1 MGAKAGAGAPGAAPA
16 RRLLVTSGVLFGIG
30 AAGAFDEIVFHQ
42 LLHWHHF
49 YDPGGPDAALVSD
62 GVLHAGTWTATV
74 VGLALRAVAGRR
86 GPVVRST
93 WWATVLLGAGGFQ
106 LWDGVVHHELLGLH
120 QVRYGVD
127 STGYD
132 VAWNA
137 AGVLLLLAGALLL
150 RRSRARTGPRTS
162 ARTGARADPGP

>member
-1 MGAKAGAGAPGAAPA
+1 MGAKVAGASGAAPA
-16 RRLLVTSGVLFGIG
+16 RRLLVTSGLLFGIG

-62 GVLHAGTWTATV
+62 GLLHAGTWTATV
-74 VGLALRAVAGRR
+74 AGLVLRAVAGRR
-86 GPVVRST
+86 RPVVRST

-132 VAWNA
+132 IAWNA
-137 AGVLLLLAGALLL
+137 AGVLLLLAGAVLL
-150 RRSRARTGPRTS
+150 RRSSAGTSAGTSPRTGPDR
-162 ARTGARADPGP
+162 

>member
-1 MGAKAGAGAPGAAPA
+1 MGARAGAGALDAAPT
-16 RRLLVTSGVLFGIG
+16 RRLLVASGLLFGIG

-49 YDPGGPDAALVSD
+49 YDPGGPDAALLSD
-62 GVLHAGTWTATV
+62 GLLHAGTWLATV
-74 VGLALRAVAGRR
+74 AGLVLRAVAARR
-86 GPVVRST
+86 GAVARAT
-93 WWATVLLGAGGFQ
+93 WWAAVLLGAGGFQ

-137 AGVLLLLAGALLL
+137 AGVLLLLAGALLW
-150 RRSRARTGPRTS
+150 RRSRARTGPNR
-162 ARTGARADPGP
+162 